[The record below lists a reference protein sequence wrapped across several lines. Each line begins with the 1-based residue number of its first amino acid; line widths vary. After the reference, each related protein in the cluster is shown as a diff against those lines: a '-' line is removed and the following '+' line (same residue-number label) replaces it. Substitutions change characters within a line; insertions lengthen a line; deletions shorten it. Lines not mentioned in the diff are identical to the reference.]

1 MRVLLQKEKKK
12 LELIN
17 AESDFTITEELG
29 EHYYTHTFLHLKLG
43 RIMEEQYLTEK
54 HYVVCDKGV
63 TPKQLKVTSQSTT
76 FMSGHKA
83 ATEKDTL
90 LDNNFLCVGGMMFAA
105 GAAAGICACIP
116 GPGWIVAAAIAI
128 ALIAVAAIGYFK
140 CKAAATSRV
149 WTKQSPVLQIEGKK
163 ALLLSSI
170 MMCPAEGG
178 TITPKETFWA
188 AWGSQALTNLGHVA
202 NFAFG
207 FLAGRGAGA
216 IAGEGIA
223 AGMAVEAGGMAAVR
237 TGMQTAGRSFLNAA
251 RTELVESF
259 TFKGWKNAGT
269 FCKIMRG
276 MGIGGAYYEQYNIW
290 TSDKDTVDKLKD
302 SSVGLILSIFA
313 GKGASL
319 VCFPEGTKVHTDK
332 GLQNIENLLEGDLVL
347 TFNEETLEQ
356 EFKPILVRHERYT
369 MNMMALELPTGEV
382 LEVTP
387 EHRFYHNGEWIEAA
401 SLQTGDLLHLK
412 NGDYTTIINIE
423 NFPKYQKVYNFD
435 VEGNENYY
443 VTEDGILV
451 HNGYQ
456 SGRLPRN
463 NGEWIEGVPGEGLWK
478 SDNPLVN
485 AVTDN
490 QAVPFKNGRPDFSE
504 WKFDEFK
511 VEGMNGT
518 KSDFSK
524 IHEKLAEDLGLKN
537 KTAAENWLKENGLTA
552 HHLDN
557 ETIQLIP
564 SDLHNNIPHKG
575 SASDMR
581 ELFGL

>member
-1 MRVLLQKEKKK
+1 
-12 LELIN
+12 
-17 AESDFTITEELG
+17 
-29 EHYYTHTFLHLKLG
+29 
-43 RIMEEQYLTEK
+43 MEEQYLTEK

-63 TPKQLKVTSQSTT
+63 APKQLKVTSQTT
-76 FMSGHKA
+76 TKMSGHLA

-90 LDNNFLCVGGMMFAA
+90 LDNNFICVGSMMFIA
-105 GAAAGICACIP
+105 GAAAGVCACIP
-116 GPGWIVAAAIAI
+116 GPGWIVAAAIAA
-128 ALIAVAAIGYFK
+128 ALIAVAVIGYFK

-149 WTKQSPVLQIEGKK
+149 WTQQSPVLEIHGKK

-188 AWGSQALTNLGHVA
+188 AWKSQSLTNLGHIA

-237 TGMQTAGRSFLNAA
+237 TGLQTAGRSFLNAA

-276 MGIGGAYYEQYNIW
+276 LGVGGAYYEQYNIW
-290 TSDKDTVDKLKD
+290 TSDKDIVDKLKD
-302 SSVGLILSIFA
+302 SSVGLIMSIFA
-313 GKGASL
+313 GKGSSL
-319 VCFPEGTKVHTDK
+319 VCFPEGTKVHTDN
-332 GLQNIENLLEGDLVL
+332 GLQNIEDLQVGDLVL
-347 TFNEETLEQ
+347 TYNEETLEQ
-356 EFKPILVRHERYT
+356 EYKPILVKHERYT
-369 MNMMALELPTGEV
+369 MQMMALELPTGEV

-387 EHRFYHNGEWIEAA
+387 EHRFYHNGEWIEA
-401 SLQTGDLLHLK
+401 SRLQIGDLLHLK

-451 HNGYQ
+451 HNGYKAQVKEVDELTHDLELTISKTDYPEAAGHIEDAIANGHPGTVTIDKSMSDFNRSQ
-456 SGRLPRN
+456 SLKGYPTQKGFDRD
-463 NGEWIEGVPGEGLWK
+463 EWPMAMFSEGGAGASIRYINP
-478 SDNPLVN
+478 SDNRG
-485 AVTDN
+485 A
-490 QAVPFKNGRPDFSE
+490 
-504 WKFDEFK
+504 
-511 VEGMNGT
+511 
-518 KSDFSK
+518 
-524 IHEKLAEDLGLKN
+524 
-537 KTAAENWLKENGLTA
+537 
-552 HHLDN
+552 
-557 ETIQLIP
+557 
-564 SDLHNNIPHKG
+564 G
-575 SASDMR
+575 SAIGNALRDYKDGTIVK
-581 ELFGL
+581 FIITD

>member
-1 MRVLLQKEKKK
+1 
-12 LELIN
+12 
-17 AESDFTITEELG
+17 
-29 EHYYTHTFLHLKLG
+29 
-43 RIMEEQYLTEK
+43 MEEQYLTEK

-63 TPKQLKVTSQSTT
+63 APKQLKVTSQTT
-76 FMSGHKA
+76 TKMSGHLA

-90 LDNNFLCVGGMMFAA
+90 LDNNFICVGSMMFIA
-105 GAAAGICACIP
+105 GAAAGVCACIP
-116 GPGWIVAAAIAI
+116 GPGWIVAAAIAA
-128 ALIAVAAIGYFK
+128 ALIAVAVIGYFK

-149 WTKQSPVLQIEGKK
+149 WTQQSPVLEIHGKK

-188 AWGSQALTNLGHVA
+188 AWKSQSLTNLGHIA

-237 TGMQTAGRSFLNAA
+237 TGLQTAGRSFLNAA

-276 MGIGGAYYEQYNIW
+276 LGVGGAYYEQYNIW
-290 TSDKDTVDKLKD
+290 TSDKDIVDKLKD
-302 SSVGLILSIFA
+302 SSVGLIMSIFA
-313 GKGASL
+313 GKGSSL
-319 VCFPEGTKVHTDK
+319 VCFPEGTKVHTDN
-332 GLQNIENLLEGDLVL
+332 GLQNIEDLQVGDLVL
-347 TFNEETLEQ
+347 TYNEETLEQ
-356 EFKPILVRHERYT
+356 EYKPILVKHERYT
-369 MNMMALELPTGEV
+369 MQMMALELPTGEV

-387 EHRFYHNGEWIEAA
+387 EHRFYHNGEWIEA
-401 SLQTGDLLHLK
+401 SRLQIGDLLHLK

-451 HNGYQ
+451 HNGYGDRQ
-456 SGRLPRN
+456 MTQAEYDELRDLTPN
-463 NGEWIEGVPGEGLWK
+463 NSIRSKVNEGVTLP
-478 SDNPLVN
+478 
-485 AVTDN
+485 
-490 QAVPFKNGRPDFSE
+490 
-504 WKFDEFK
+504 
-511 VEGMNGT
+511 M
-518 KSDFSK
+518 
-524 IHEKLAEDLGLKN
+524 EDPVLP
-537 KTAAENWLKENGLTA
+537 GLTITKNLHA
-552 HHLDN
+552 DHIVPMD
-557 ETIQLIP
+557 EITRMEGFGQLTKEQRL
-564 SDLHNNIPHKG
+564 SVLNNQENFTGLSPTANTSKG
-575 SASDMR
+575 SKNFEEWTEYKKGGIKVDETFRQNMIDKSA
-581 ELFGL
+581 ELRKTLQNQINNFLNKK

>member
-1 MRVLLQKEKKK
+1 
-12 LELIN
+12 
-17 AESDFTITEELG
+17 
-29 EHYYTHTFLHLKLG
+29 
-43 RIMEEQYLTEK
+43 MEEQYLTEK

-332 GLQNIENLLEGDLVL
+332 GLQNIENLYEGDLVL

-356 EFKPILVRHERYT
+356 EYKRILVKHERYT

-387 EHRFYHNGEWIEAA
+387 EHRFYHNGEWIEAV
-401 SLQTGDLLHLK
+401 SLQIGDILHLK
-412 NGDYTTIINIE
+412 NGDYTTIVNIE

-451 HNGYQ
+451 HNGYNRKLDD
-456 SGRLPRN
+456 GTYEIGLN
-463 NGEWIEGVPGEGLWK
+463 YKEGWSPEQIVEANAK
-478 SDNPLVN
+478 VN
-485 AVTDN
+485 ALNEVGDLMVTAPQRGSTSAAQMYRNAGFDIPDGKDIDHIKDLQFGGLDEVGNMWPLDKSVNRSLGSQIYHQTKNLPDN
-490 QAVPFKNGRPDFSE
+490 SII
-504 WKFDEFK
+504 
-511 VEGMNGT
+511 
-518 KSDFSK
+518 S
-524 IHEKLAEDLGLKN
+524 
-537 KTAAENWLKENGLTA
+537 
-552 HHLDN
+552 
-557 ETIQLIP
+557 
-564 SDLHNNIPHKG
+564 NIVI
-575 SASDMR
+575 
-581 ELFGL
+581 E

>member
-1 MRVLLQKEKKK
+1 
-12 LELIN
+12 
-17 AESDFTITEELG
+17 
-29 EHYYTHTFLHLKLG
+29 
-43 RIMEEQYLTEK
+43 MEEQYLTEK

-63 TPKQLKVTSQSTT
+63 APKQLKVTSQTT
-76 FMSGHKA
+76 TKMSGHLA

-90 LDNNFLCVGGMMFAA
+90 LDNNFICVGSMMFIA
-105 GAAAGICACIP
+105 GAAAGVCACIP
-116 GPGWIVAAAIAI
+116 GPGWIVAAAIAA
-128 ALIAVAAIGYFK
+128 ALIAVAVIGYFK

-149 WTKQSPVLQIEGKK
+149 WTQQSPVLEIHGKK

-188 AWGSQALTNLGHVA
+188 AWKSQSLTNLGHIA

-237 TGMQTAGRSFLNAA
+237 TGLQTAGRSFLNAA

-276 MGIGGAYYEQYNIW
+276 LGVGGAYYEQYNIW
-290 TSDKDTVDKLKD
+290 TSDKDVVDKLKD
-302 SSVGLILSIFA
+302 SSVGLIMSIFA

-319 VCFPEGTKVHTDK
+319 VCFPEGTKVHTDN
-332 GLQNIENLLEGDLVL
+332 GLQNIEDLQVGDLVL
-347 TFNEETLEQ
+347 TYNEETLEQ
-356 EFKPILVRHERYT
+356 EYKPILVKHERYT
-369 MNMMALELPTGEV
+369 MQMMALELPTGEV

-387 EHRFYHNGEWIEAA
+387 EHRFYHNGEWIEA
-401 SLQTGDLLHLK
+401 SRLQIGDLLHLK

-451 HNGYQ
+451 HNGYKDE
-456 SGRLPRN
+456 LPSRN
-463 NGEWIEGVPGEGLWK
+463 NVAQGDAGAYQSRTVGDTEYQISGGGKSVWADGVDDVSNLAQDAKYVG
-478 SDNPLVN
+478 N
-485 AVTDN
+485 ASRS
-490 QAVPFKNGRPDFSE
+490 PFIGDSNIPPFIRDKIMTNLN
-504 WKFDEFK
+504 DEFSRYSSVINDPSNPIKGLEVITNNPKAVSTFESLMNSHNIPGK
-511 VEGMNGT
+511 VT
-518 KSDFSK
+518 
-524 IHEKLAEDLGLKN
+524 
-537 KTAAENWLKENGLTA
+537 
-552 HHLDN
+552 
-557 ETIQLIP
+557 LIP
-564 SDLHNNIPHKG
+564 
-575 SASDMR
+575 
-581 ELFGL
+581 

>member
-1 MRVLLQKEKKK
+1 
-12 LELIN
+12 
-17 AESDFTITEELG
+17 
-29 EHYYTHTFLHLKLG
+29 
-43 RIMEEQYLTEK
+43 MEEQYLTEK

-63 TPKQLKVTSQSTT
+63 APKQLKVTSQTT
-76 FMSGHKA
+76 TKMSGHLA

-90 LDNNFLCVGGMMFAA
+90 LDNNFICVGSMMFIA
-105 GAAAGICACIP
+105 GAAAGVCACIP
-116 GPGWIVAAAIAI
+116 GPGWIVAAAIAA
-128 ALIAVAAIGYFK
+128 ALIAVAVIGYFK

-149 WTKQSPVLQIEGKK
+149 WTQQSPVLEIHGKK

-188 AWGSQALTNLGHVA
+188 AWKSQSLTNLGHIA

-237 TGMQTAGRSFLNAA
+237 TGLQTAGRSFLNAA

-276 MGIGGAYYEQYNIW
+276 LGVGGAYYEQYNIW
-290 TSDKDTVDKLKD
+290 TSDKDIVDKLKD
-302 SSVGLILSIFA
+302 SSVGLIMSIFA
-313 GKGASL
+313 GKGSSL
-319 VCFPEGTKVHTDK
+319 VCFPEGTKVHTDN
-332 GLQNIENLLEGDLVL
+332 GLQNIEDLQVGDLVL
-347 TFNEETLEQ
+347 TYNEETLEQ
-356 EFKPILVRHERYT
+356 EYKPILVKHERYT
-369 MNMMALELPTGEV
+369 MQMMALELPTGEV

-387 EHRFYHNGEWIEAA
+387 EHRFYHNGEWIEAS
-401 SLQTGDLLHLK
+401 SLQIGDLLHLK

-463 NGEWIEGVPGEGLWK
+463 NGEWTEGVPGDGLWK
-478 SDNPLVN
+478 SDNPVVN
-485 AVTDN
+485 AITDN
-490 QAVPFKNGRPDFSE
+490 KSIPFKDGRPDFSE
-504 WKFDEFK
+504 WSEMDFNVK
-511 VEGMNGT
+511 GMNGT
-518 KSDFSK
+518 KDDFSK
-524 IHEKLAEDLGLKN
+524 IYDQLKDELGLKN
-537 KTAAENWLKENGLTA
+537 KSAAQQWLKDNGLTP

-564 SDLHNNIPHKG
+564 TDLHGNIPHKG